1 MLKGHFCGYRREQS
15 SAQQLCYRGWGSQC
29 VLDLAL
35 LHKRVNCWPHRTLLS
50 AADGSA
56 LGCTEEKSATH
67 MSEDWV
73 TRGMRWHWRAVNCIL
88 MPVWCVGCWG
98 IASIFKAIFWHVSW
112 CKAFCTLS
120 SCSSQLTS
128 ASFVLA
134 LVLWLSQLCR
144 WGLCA
149 DGGRGNVVQI
159 TWDSRCL
166 KTLKVT
172 ENVWPTFLLCFRSL
186 NERG

>member
-1 MLKGHFCGYRREQS
+1 MVTEGNK
-15 SAQQLCYRGWGSQC
+15 AQPSNFVTVAEAVC

-67 MSEDWV
+67 MSKDWV

-98 IASIFKAIFWHVSW
+98 IASIFKATFWHVSW
-112 CKAFCTLS
+112 CKAVSARWAPALPS
-120 SCSSQLTS
+120 SLLPPLFWHWYCGFHSCVGEGS
-128 ASFVLA
+128 VLMEEEA
-134 LVLWLSQLCR
+134 
-144 WGLCA
+144 
-149 DGGRGNVVQI
+149 
-159 TWDSRCL
+159 TWC
-166 KTLKVT
+166 K
-172 ENVWPTFLLCFRSL
+172 
-186 NERG
+186 